1 MTEGIDRKRTLGLA
15 AEVSFWVFLAL
26 VPLAAVAGYVAARI
40 ASSNAWLTSS
50 AMASVPPQMR
60 EMMTGQLQQVA
71 AWRGRAFAPVA
82 LATAVWLASSG
93 IHSIFDVVEVQTG
106 TSRPWWKKRLLAIAT
121 CIALAIGVGVLAL
134 LTAGLDWVQTVVGS
148 ALPPAF
154 LAVEHGVV
162 GHALRL
168 VLGGAVAFAM
178 VAGLF
183 RVAIP
188 RGCDRRVP
196 VLPGALLA
204 VVLQAA
210 LGWGYGVYVEH
221 FGAGSYQAGLAVVG
235 VTMMTLW
242 LFATALLL
250 GAQLNSVLAERLRG
264 GSSWPSSDES
274 SSPRTSPRRPI
285 ARSTGPSTSLPRS
298 AHPSR

>member
-1 MTEGIDRKRTLGLA
+1 MDRKRTLGLA
-15 AEVSFWVFLAL
+15 AEVSFWVFLSL
-26 VPLAAVAGYVAARI
+26 VPLAAVASYVAARI
-40 ASSNAWLTSS
+40 ASTHSWITSS
-50 AMASVPPQMR
+50 TMASVPPQMR
-60 EMMTGQLQQVA
+60 EMLTTQVQQVA
-71 AWRGRAFAPVA
+71 AWRGGAFAPVA

-121 CIALAIGVGVLAL
+121 CLALAIGVAVLAL
-134 LTAGLDWVQTVVGS
+134 LAAGLDWVQTVAGS
-148 ALPPAF
+148 ALSPAF
-154 LAVEHGVV
+154 MSVEHGLV

-168 VLGGAVAFAM
+168 VLGGVVAFAM

-183 RVAIP
+183 RVAVP

-204 VVLQAA
+204 VVLQGA
-210 LGWGYGVYVEH
+210 LGWGYGIYVGH

-235 VTMMTLW
+235 VSMMTLW

-250 GAQLNSVLAERLRG
+250 GAQLNSVLAERLRTR
-264 GSSWPSSDES
+264 SSWPSSDGS
-274 SSPRTSPRRPI
+274 SSPRTSPRPPI
-285 ARSTGPSTSLPRS
+285 ERSTGPSTSLPRS